1 MIHSLRGNLVL
12 IQDNFLVVE
21 CFGVGYKCN
30 CSVFTRSFFESKLN
44 QEIFIYTYINV
55 RQDAVELFGFSDLDE
70 MECFKLLT
78 SVSGVGFKA
87 AMAILSRFPCK
98 EVAEVISSADSKSLT
113 LAPGIGSKTAK
124 RIILEL
130 KDKFASKEIGIS
142 ARENIKAS
150 RTTSKKTEA
159 LNALLTLGYNQSE
172 IMPWISN
179 LSEDLS
185 VEEIIKSA
193 LKYMSKGV

>member
-44 QEIFIYTYINV
+44 QEIFIYTYLNV

-87 AMAILSRFPCK
+87 AMAILSRFSCK

-130 KDKFASKEIGIS
+130 KDKFASKEIGVS